1 MKQDQSGTKQSAA
14 MVWRNNWF
22 LIKLMFS
29 ASPSFMIF
37 TLMDSIRNQISIFF
51 EHTYGIGYVL
61 EAAEF
66 HYPFRIGRAHV

>member
-66 HYPFRIGRAHV
+66 HYPFQ

>member
-61 EAAEF
+61 EAARSEE
-66 HYPFRIGRAHV
+66 HTSELQSP

>member
-51 EHTYGIGYVL
+51 EHTYGIGG
-61 EAAEF
+61 
-66 HYPFRIGRAHV
+66 GRGAHLPHP